1 MHKDVMVCQMA
12 NAPDK
17 VITNQPTTKHKKAS
31 RNPCCYTALLET
43 FVKASIATTQTP
55 QHLPKHVHEH
65 ILSLSHTHTCTHACM
80 CTRTHVH
87 THTHTRRGNGQTKN
101 SSAGKNSRMKMS
113 VHIHVKQACS
123 PSHGI
128 FTHHCNTLKQTN
140 KIG

>member
-80 CTRTHVH
+80 CTRTHA
-87 THTHTRRGNGQTKN
+87 HTHTRRGNGQTKN